1 MKYTITI
8 NQARVVEA
16 GYGDG
21 KTDLADWA
29 IIDYIQAWQSDP
41 KAVKRGSWAL
51 INCQHLADNMPLLGI
66 NSRQAVGRRI
76 QKLADLGLL
85 DIEHGVG
92 GRVFACLSAACHGAI
107 NERWRDG
114 E

>member
-29 IIDYIQAWQSDP
+29 IIDYVQAWQSDP

-76 QKLADLGLL
+76 QKLAELGLL

-92 GRVFACLSAACHGAI
+92 GRVFACLSAACHEAI